1 MTAMNSLSLFKI
13 LAASSI
19 LVMAGC
25 FFSRADSDLL
35 FYSTFDSTREIQ
47 LPRVGPSSSSA
58 GPFEFVDG
66 EKGKALKIPA
76 KLRTVLAY
84 DFPEN
89 FFQPQGCIEFWA
101 KIDGD
106 GKNMRGWKLPQFFL
120 CRGDVPVA
128 SIYLNWNN
136 NNGGGGA
143 GLCGKF
149 QHYPATSDHFGGFS
163 SCLEYIGGHEN
174 DWHHYAL
181 VWNFDGIKGIA
192 DNGRTIKVAVF
203 LDGKLTSK
211 LTNVSD
217 PNWKA
222 FGFIQQKM
230 TLGFPDAPANDFSNR
245 FDVYLDEFKIW
256 KTDKTEFKF

>member
-1 MTAMNSLSLFKI
+1 MNRNSVFISIAVSL
-13 LAASSI
+13 LAIVFS
-19 LVMAGC
+19 GC
-25 FFSRADSDLL
+25 FVSKLDSDLL
-35 FYSTFDSTREIQ
+35 FYTSFDDQNAVEV
-47 LPRVGPSSSSA
+47 PCVGPQSA
-58 GPFEFVDG
+58 STNRFALV
-66 EKGKALKIPA
+66 KGKKGNALKIPA
-76 KLRTVLAY
+76 KQRTVLAY

-101 KIDGD
+101 KIHGE
-106 GKNMRGWKLPQFFL
+106 GKDMRGWKLPQFFL
-120 CRGDVPVA
+120 CRGEVPVA

-149 QHYPATSDHFGGFS
+149 QHYPATSDHFGGFN
-163 SCLEYIGGHEN
+163 SCLEYLGGHEN

-181 VWNFDGIKGIA
+181 VWNFNGIKDISEEGQSP
-192 DNGRTIKVAVF
+192 IKVAAF

-211 LTNVSD
+211 LTNVKD

-222 FGFIQQKM
+222 LGFIQQKM

-256 KTDKTEFKF
+256 KTDKTEFDL